1 MKNLLAHLYLLD
13 HLIVIDNSDLD
24 GVIVLEAYV
33 NHNVINYMSKTIPNW
48 VKAIEQHLQYE
59 IDTVE

>member
-1 MKNLLAHLYLLD
+1 LIHF
-13 HLIVIDNSDLD
+13 IVIDNSDLD

-33 NHNVINYMSKTIPNW
+33 NHYVINYMSKTIPNW